1 MTVYLVEMEAHTGSG
16 TETLRLASEGY
27 TTLPSDVPANT
38 WYEPRVIAPGLFAR
52 HLFNPGAI
60 SGGADLRMGDIV
72 LANVDG
78 GLDAWLDYGFDGR
91 PVTIK
96 VLPDADTAYSQAT
109 TVFRGSVEMLDST
122 SAWTELRVRIFDRRL
137 DLDKPLQVNRYA
149 GTTTSTGPT
158 AEGNADLKDQIKPL
172 IFGAVFNVPG
182 LLANPYDLIYQ
193 WSDSALQSIT
203 VYDAGVQLKSAGNFS
218 TISALRSAT
227 IRPGFYGTCL
237 SLGLARLGGAP
248 YKQITADVVEGAAG
262 LRSAAQIAQ
271 RMLIRAGLTSV
282 DYNASSF
289 AALHNLNPVECG
301 IYIDTDMHTKD
312 AISQVLASIGGW
324 LAPDHLGVFQ
334 VGRVSGPGTPKDTFT
349 ADDILGSGGIELLA
363 ATDDGRGIPTYRVTL
378 RYGRIWHLMQ
388 DGEVGGCVSDDRR
401 AYLSTEYREARAEN
415 TSIQTKHRLSPEIT
429 IDTLLAGQSA
439 ASAEASRLLAL
450 RSVRRDTIRIV
461 LPFGDSERG
470 DEAYTRAT
478 AINLG
483 DTIRVDVPRFGYSGG
498 RNFVV
503 IGREDSYGTAD
514 DPAQTVALTC
524 WG

>member
-1 MTVYLVEMEAHTGSG
+1 MTVYLIELEAYTGSG
-16 TETLRLASEGY
+16 TEMLRLASEGY
-27 TTLPSDVPANT
+27 ATLPTDSPANT
-38 WYEPRVIAPGLFAR
+38 WYEPRVISPGSFQRNLFQ
-52 HLFNPGAI
+52 PGAT
-60 SGGADLRMGDIV
+60 SGDAEIGYGEIV

-96 VLPDADTAYSQAT
+96 VLPDADTAYAQAV

-122 SAWTELRVRIFDRRL
+122 RAWEDLRVRIFDRRL

-149 GTTTSTGPT
+149 GTTVSAGNS
-158 AEGNADLKDQIKPL
+158 AEGNADLKDQVKPL

-182 LLANPYDLIYQ
+182 TIANPFDLIYQ
-193 WSDSALQSIT
+193 WSDSALQSIAI
-203 VYDAGVQLKSAGNFS
+203 YDAGVPLKSAGNFS

-227 IRPGFYGTCL
+227 IKPGFYGTCL

-248 YKQITADVVEGAAG
+248 YKQITADVVEGASG
-262 LRSAAQIAQ
+262 QRTAAQIAR
-271 RMLIRAGLTSV
+271 RMLDRAGLSGA
-282 DYNASSF
+282 YNSASF
-289 AALHNLNPVECG
+289 TALDSLNSAECG
-301 IYIDTDMHTKD
+301 IYIDTELHAKD
-312 AISQVLASIGGW
+312 AITQVLASIGGW

-349 ADDILGSGGIELLA
+349 EDDILGSGGIELLA
-363 ATDDGRGIPTYRVTL
+363 ASDDGRGIPIYRATV

-388 DGEVGGCVSDDRR
+388 DGEIGGCVSNDRR
-401 AYLSTEYREARAEN
+401 AYLSTEYREAKAEN
-415 TSIQTKHRLSPEIT
+415 SSIQAKHQLSPEIT
-429 IDTLLAGQSA
+429 IDTLLATQA
-439 ASAEASRLLAL
+439 AANTEASRLLAL
-450 RSVRRDTIRIV
+450 RSVRRDTIFIL

-470 DEAYTRAT
+470 NEAYTRAT

-483 DTIRVDVPRFGYSGG
+483 DTITVQVPRFGYGAG

-503 IGREDSYGTAD
+503 IGRKDSYGTAD